1 MTRSNKSIH
10 NAGTKFVLKKEDT
23 VRKQLLIMS
32 GTPILAFVTKGSVE
46 CSFVS

>member
-1 MTRSNKSIH
+1 MTRSDKSIH

-23 VRKQLLIMS
+23 VGKQLLIMS
-32 GTPILAFVTKGSVE
+32 GTPILAFVTKGSAE

>member
-32 GTPILAFVTKGSVE
+32 GTPILAFVTKGSAE